1 MKVPVLLL
9 LVPIVVAHAQ
19 FQSIFDGAKF
29 VKEAAQGSLDM
40 ARAYM
45 DMLDANYKDS
55 DKYFHARGNY
65 DAAQRGSGGAWA
77 AKLISDARQ
86 TAETF
91 FGTQTAEDHAADQKA
106 NTWGRYG
113 GDPNHYRPKGLP
125 DKY

>member
-1 MKVPVLLL
+1 QLLG
-9 LVPIVVAHAQ
+9 VTHKDWVTHIQ
-19 FQSIFDGAKF
+19 TYTR
-29 VKEAAQGSLDM
+29 SLDM

-77 AKLISDARQ
+77 AKLISDARESIQ
-86 TAETF
+86 T
-91 FGTQTAEDHAADQKA
+91 GVSGQGAEDRAADQEA
-106 NTWGRYG
+106 NEWGRSG
-113 GDPNHYRPKGLP
+113 GDPNRYRPRGLP